1 MNKALVIYMP
11 ALHAGYTELIRRQEV
26 KEIFL
31 IDEAI
36 ATDLIPRLE
45 RDIRA
50 LKAEE
55 VAAMLSTCFKNLKVH
70 ILKDAADFTKLQRM
84 NVIVPNEDVSIKI
97 AKRYLKDQDIKFIN
111 AFLRWDMRAVNTSTK
126 VSPNLSISN
135 KDIDR
140 KLMGQAKE
148 LSAQSPDWWR
158 QVGAILVK
166 DKELI
171 LSGYNRGYPNQ
182 NYNVEI
188 FGDPRINFD
197 AGEKT
202 EFSKYIHAE
211 AYVIS
216 KAAKKGIS
224 TQGASM
230 YVSTFPC
237 PVCAKLIANAGIKE
251 VFFSEGYSVLDAE
264 DILLSKKVTIFKVD

>member
-1 MNKALVIYMP
+1 MK
-11 ALHAGYTELIRRQEV
+11 T
-26 KEIFL
+26 
-31 IDEAI
+31 
-36 ATDLIPRLE
+36 
-45 RDIRA
+45 
-50 LKAEE
+50 
-55 VAAMLSTCFKNLKVH
+55 
-70 ILKDAADFTKLQRM
+70 
-84 NVIVPNEDVSIKI
+84 
-97 AKRYLKDQDIKFIN
+97 FIN